1 MLAIWEK
8 STEEVK
14 TICKLVRRN
23 KIRTQDNKNIVT
35 SPEVDTIITPILP
48 TRRWRQRQIKKALG
62 CVCVLKK
69 KKNSIEVGFS
79 PLLHP

>member
-48 TRRWRQRQIKKALG
+48 TSRWRQRGLSNLMVTVRIKKKL
-62 CVCVLKK
+62 
-69 KKNSIEVGFS
+69 
-79 PLLHP
+79 

>member
-48 TRRWRQRQIKKALG
+48 TRRWRQRGLSNLMVTVRIKKKL
-62 CVCVLKK
+62 
-69 KKNSIEVGFS
+69 
-79 PLLHP
+79 

>member
-14 TICKLVRRN
+14 TMCKLVRRN
-23 KIRTQDNKNIVT
+23 KTRTQDNKNIVT

-48 TRRWRQRQIKKALG
+48 TRRWRQRGLSNLMVTVRIKKKL
-62 CVCVLKK
+62 
-69 KKNSIEVGFS
+69 
-79 PLLHP
+79 

>member
-14 TICKLVRRN
+14 TICKLVRGN

-48 TRRWRQRQIKKALG
+48 TRRWRQRGLSNLMVTVRIKKKL
-62 CVCVLKK
+62 
-69 KKNSIEVGFS
+69 
-79 PLLHP
+79 

>member
-1 MLAIWEK
+1 MLALWEK

-48 TRRWRQRQIKKALG
+48 TRRWRQRGLSNLMVTVRIKKKL
-62 CVCVLKK
+62 
-69 KKNSIEVGFS
+69 
-79 PLLHP
+79 